1 MSKSV
6 KISFGTWEERFN
18 ALTLDPDGLRVDLT
32 YIDDVDGPDY
42 EFVGHL
48 QVKIHPFCIVQ
59 SFTYRL
65 TELAEFYES
74 LRALHA
80 GQTHEARLT
89 NIAESFCII
98 LSPTDSNLFSVSVEL
113 DIPQASVAPLV
124 ISGFALEK
132 LELISLMRRVRQSF
146 QDG

>member
-6 KISFGTWEERFN
+6 TISFGTWEERFN
-18 ALTLDPDGLRVDLT
+18 ALTPDPDGLRVDLT
-32 YIDDVDGPDY
+32 CINDLDGPDY
-42 EFVGHL
+42 EFVGRL
-48 QVKIHPFCIVQ
+48 QVKIHPFCIIQ

-65 TELAEFYES
+65 SELAEFYES

-80 GQTHEARLT
+80 GQTGQARLS
-89 NIAESFCII
+89 NIAENFCIT
-98 LSPTDSNLFSVSVEL
+98 LLPPVNNLFPVSVEL

-132 LELISLMRRVRQSF
+132 LELINLMRRVRQSL
-146 QDG
+146 QD